1 MSKSLVPKKDPG
13 SNVVS
18 AVGNDLVAAAIG
30 GGAVAATLLIPGVGW
45 MLALAGGG
53 YLIYRGAKRGLKNR

>member
-1 MSKSLVPKKDPG
+1 MSKSLVPKKDAG

-18 AVGNDLVAAAIG
+18 AVGNDLVAAGIG
-30 GGAVAATLLIPGVGW
+30 GAAVAATLLIPGVGW

-53 YLIYRGAKRGLKNR
+53 YLVYRGAKRGLKKR